1 MVGFSGSRGYRVYS
15 SEKKIKIAETSLAKS
30 SSESPKHEEPIIP
43 TDISI
48 SLENLLKEATTAA
61 QCGKCFEWKNKWIS
75 PDIRMDQF
83 DRIAES
89 FPSIKMDYDNGKLG
103 IIEFQ
108 GPGHQSVVSNFGS
121 QLYHLFRS
129 QNLKYYFRGGGGLSP
144 TYDRSEDGSYSKRD
158 HKADP
163 DEALKV
169 KLYGVSHFRLIFE
182 IEIHNRNLSKLD
194 ERMKFLMNGWP
205 ECLIGI
211 ACKYFPCHSD
221 KDPTFEGIALIYC
234 KRDEI
239 VQLEEIRDIG
249 TAAWKPKRIDHLMK
263 LNPEANVYNP
273 SKECRCSLST
283 DPELSNQDVLTTSQP
298 DFYSIQIDS
307 DLLYRGTKYEQMKNR
322 PTLTID
328 FLEITEALHS
338 VKGIMFTG
346 PIDLANVS
354 QTNAETSEPEAKRQK
369 KG

>member
-1 MVGFSGSRGYRVYS
+1 M
-15 SEKKIKIAETSLAKS
+15 KMAETSMVKS
-30 SSESPKHEEPIIP
+30 SSVSSKQEEPNIP
-43 TDISI
+43 SDISI
-48 SLENLLKEATTAA
+48 SLENLSKEATTAA

-75 PDIRMDQF
+75 HSDVTMDQF

-89 FPSIKMDYDNGKLG
+89 FPSIKIDYDNGKIE

-108 GPGHQSVVSNFGS
+108 GKGHQRVIGNFIG
-121 QLYHLFRS
+121 QCYHLFRS
-129 QNLKYYFRGGGGLSP
+129 QNLNYYFRNGGGFSP

-158 HKADP
+158 HKADL
-163 DEALKV
+163 DDALDVKV
-169 KLYGVSHFRLIFE
+169 NGVWHPRLIFE

-211 ACKYFPCHSD
+211 ACKYFPRHSD
-221 KDPTFEGIALIYC
+221 EDPVFEGIALIYY
-234 KRDEI
+234 KSHEI
-239 VQLEEIRDIG
+239 VQLEKIRDIG
-249 TAAWKPKRIDHLMK
+249 TAAWKPKRIDHQRK

-273 SKECRCSLST
+273 NDECRCSLST
-283 DPELSNQDVLTTSQP
+283 DPELASNQDVLTTSQP
-298 DFYSIQIDS
+298 DFYSIQVDS
-307 DLLYRGTKYEQMKNR
+307 DLLYRGTKYEQMMIR

-346 PIDLANVS
+346 GQIDLANVS
-354 QTNAETSEPEAKRQK
+354 QTNYAKTSEPEAKRQK
-369 KG
+369 TG